1 MYFPYFITYMVLGFV
16 ISLVVF
22 FWAVKAGQFREQQ
35 RARYLPLV
43 GMMDS
48 GPVKVSR
55 FSRIHTLI
63 LFALACTGVATTA
76 VVLVYS
82 VLQHP

>member
-1 MYFPYFITYMVLGFV
+1 MYFPYFITYIVLGFA

-43 GMMDS
+43 GMTDS

-76 VVLVYS
+76 AVLVYS
-82 VLQHP
+82 VLTNP